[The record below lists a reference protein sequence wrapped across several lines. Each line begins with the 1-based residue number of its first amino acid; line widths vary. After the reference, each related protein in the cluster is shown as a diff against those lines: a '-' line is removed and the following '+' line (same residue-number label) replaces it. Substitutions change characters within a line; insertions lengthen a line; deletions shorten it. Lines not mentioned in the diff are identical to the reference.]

1 MGRQKIQIHVF
12 PERCSFFY
20 VNNYVF
26 KILEGKMVGWH
37 HLLDRHEP
45 GQTSGDGQGQGSL
58 ACCCPWGREE
68 EDPTWQLNIN
78 NNSRTCF
85 LPSPPPKSTKSEG
98 PMRGAAHGRRSPSAL
113 YCGPWGGCVPQ
124 RGLLSSPL
132 LHWPHPPQAL
142 RSLLFTALGSL
153 CPPGPDYRG
162 QSPGGLNGWYR
173 FSDFVTILC
182 WIFYTRSFG
191 EILQPSRILLFGEKS
206 QPHEGMDASE
216 ETVSRACAVRGWAS
230 RQLLWRVALL
240 RETRTRLTS
249 SWPFLTWKLTPV
261 TSLQPTE
268 PGWPPWRSFSSP
280 FCLFKRPRSQL
291 FLLGRDLLS
300 R

>member
-1 MGRQKIQIHVF
+1 
-12 PERCSFFY
+12 
-20 VNNYVF
+20 
-26 KILEGKMVGWH
+26 MVGWH
-37 HLLDRHEP
+37 HLLDGHEP

-230 RQLLWRVALL
+230 RQLLWRVAPPSGNSDEAHELL
-240 RETRTRLTS
+240 TLPDLKADPCNFTAAHRTGVTPLEILLVSFLPFQTS
-249 SWPFLTWKLTPV
+249 PFSAVPPRTWP
-261 TSLQPTE
+261 SLQVGSSLFVPTKQI
-268 PGWPPWRSFSSP
+268 
-280 FCLFKRPRSQL
+280 C
-291 FLLGRDLLS
+291 
-300 R
+300 